1 MVSSLAKG
9 NAQTAALRTLAQ
21 ILDDYL
27 LQCKHL
33 RGCSYHAL
41 FDKPKKT
48 LRNPIEFDIFALV
61 AIYID

>member
-27 LQCKHL
+27 LQYKHL
-33 RGCSYHAL
+33 HGCFYHAL
-41 FDKPKKT
+41 FGKPKKT
-48 LRNPIEFDIFALV
+48 LRNPVEFDIFALV